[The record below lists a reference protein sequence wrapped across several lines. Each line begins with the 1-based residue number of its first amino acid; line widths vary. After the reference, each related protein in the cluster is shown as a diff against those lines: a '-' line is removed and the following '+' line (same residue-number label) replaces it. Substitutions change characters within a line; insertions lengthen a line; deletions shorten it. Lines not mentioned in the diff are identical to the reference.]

1 MASYNTRSAT
11 YTIKKQKE
19 HLQSFMGSSECV
31 KDVCRLQTKK
41 ESKLVQLVDKVLFTA
56 MCSNG
61 KPMTGPMTIEKSKLF
76 YGEMKIKDKGTFSQ
90 GSSKNYLQELRL
102 V

>member
-11 YTIKKQKE
+11 YTIKKEKE

-76 YGEMKIKDKGTFSQ
+76 LWRNENKGQGYIFSGQ
-90 GSSKNYLQELRL
+90 
-102 V
+102 